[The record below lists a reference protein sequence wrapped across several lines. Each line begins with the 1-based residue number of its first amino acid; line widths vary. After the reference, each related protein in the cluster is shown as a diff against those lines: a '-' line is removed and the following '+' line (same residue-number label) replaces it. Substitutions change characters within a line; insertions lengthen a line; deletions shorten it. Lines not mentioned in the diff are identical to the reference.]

1 MSDRPSWWDQV
12 KEVDREEA
20 EVLFRLGL
28 PVWCDWPVDPRD
40 PVWDGVYCIQVKVD
54 YRLTKEWQTTKQSI
68 YYVKKG
74 EALE

>member
-28 PVWCDWPVDPRD
+28 PVWCDWPVLRPNGS
-40 PVWDGVYCIQVKVD
+40 GVK
-54 YRLTKEWQTTKQSI
+54 WQRYKNAL
-68 YYVKKG
+68 YYTLKG